1 MVLEW
6 LILDRLVADK
16 VEMGTMVKHKNLRNS
31 EAGITLIETMMAG
44 AILVIGSLSMIGLI
58 INSISTNNRN
68 KIDSTQTML
77 AESILEQINSTLI
90 GTSSSTLVDCG
101 GGGVAPTTWTINA
114 AVVAGSA
121 GARLSGAAIDYTE
134 TNPPAGYYMNYVLS
148 TPSSTTGV
156 VQGTYDVR
164 WHLDTVGTGAT
175 LTSSYLLTV
184 SAKLKNHGE
193 GNMFFSLPVTLRVMS
208 GN

>member
-16 VEMGTMVKHKNLRNS
+16 VEMGTMVKQKTLRSS

-90 GTSSSTLVDCG
+90 GTASSTLIDCAG
-101 GGGVAPTTWTINA
+101 TTWTVNA
-114 AVVAGSA
+114 AVPLTGVA
-121 GARLSGAAIDYTE
+121 GARLSGTTIDYTE

-148 TPSSTTGV
+148 TPCQPAPTGV

-164 WHLDTVGTGAT
+164 WHQETVGTGAT
-175 LTSSYLLTV
+175 LTNSYMLTV